1 MRAVLCA
8 VLPWGWHHGHKQ
20 RLKPIVVALVVVV
33 VAVPALTS
41 TFWSLHTVTTTI
53 TISSSSSTGISVVAR
68 VPPITTAA
76 GGAGGGGAA
85 IAAGAGGGVCVVG
98 KVHLEW
104 WVCLALW
111 HGQGE
116 AQPICGMAATAIKW
130 HGIKAQVPNVAI
142 AITITS
148 QRVHA
153 ATIVNMVCAIVAVL
167 AKR

>member
-1 MRAVLCA
+1 MVWWDGTLGSERA
-8 VLPWGWHHGHKQ
+8 
-20 RLKPIVVALVVVV
+20 
-33 VAVPALTS
+33 
-41 TFWSLHTVTTTI
+41 
-53 TISSSSSTGISVVAR
+53 
-68 VPPITTAA
+68 AA
-76 GGAGGGGAA
+76 GGAGGGGGAA

>member
-1 MRAVLCA
+1 MRAVLCV